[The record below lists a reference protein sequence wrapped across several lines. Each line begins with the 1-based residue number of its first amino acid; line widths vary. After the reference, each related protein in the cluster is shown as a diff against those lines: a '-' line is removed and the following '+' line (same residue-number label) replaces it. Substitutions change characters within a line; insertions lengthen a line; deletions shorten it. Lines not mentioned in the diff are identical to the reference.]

1 MSFVEVVRR
10 VLRRHSQV
18 FFVGIFFGFV
28 PERGL
33 CSLGASGGKKAKRL
47 SEKARERSQKAE
59 MLFQELHR
67 CLANRGEK
75 LREISLQRAAWTCS
89 SFFLHNKLQNISIF
103 TKCHLHLYRKISNS
117 GFVTYCASCVAFILL
132 WKLMNTQQSLF

>member
-10 VLRRHSQV
+10 VLRRHSQ

-67 CLANRGEK
+67 CLANCGEK
-75 LREISLQRAAWTCS
+75 LREMSL
-89 SFFLHNKLQNISIF
+89 
-103 TKCHLHLYRKISNS
+103 
-117 GFVTYCASCVAFILL
+117 
-132 WKLMNTQQSLF
+132 